1 MNREVIKYKFN
12 RNHIKIYTVHNP
24 EKWTISQ
31 WGCPRYDINTS
42 YHRSNY
48 VNDVW
53 YNTTR
58 KNKNNYIEERCI
70 SKLGFYYT
78 KRTYI
83 NNNSSNSKIDESSY
97 RTINTISFRDSS
109 GDIHI
114 FSFYSRYGE
123 NSASRTE
130 DGLRPWEICEKDNN
144 MPDHMLTALWK
155 DANDFFAEMEV
166 YDKNVYFTTG
176 YIGSS
181 TKKDHDLYS
190 VKKEVFEYLFGSIK
204 GIRFQTDMEKIISHG
219 FDPKYSF
226 RKDKE
231 KK

>member
-12 RNHIKIYTVHNP
+12 RNHIKIYTIHNP
-24 EKWTISQ
+24 DKWNIHQ
-31 WGCPRYDINTS
+31 WGSPRYDVNTS
-42 YHRSNY
+42 YHKT
-48 VNDVW
+48 
-53 YNTTR
+53 YNTDTSYI
-58 KNKNNYIEERCI
+58 KPKTDKNYIEERCV

-78 KRTYI
+78 KRIYI
-83 NNNSSNSKIDESSY
+83 RKNNWNNQIINESSY
-97 RTINTISFRDSS
+97 RTINTISFMDSS

-123 NSASRTE
+123 NKASRTE

-144 MPDHMLTALWK
+144 MPDHMLNALWK
-155 DANDFFAEMEV
+155 DANDFFSEMEA

-176 YIGSS
+176 SIYGSA
-181 TKKDHDLYS
+181 KKDHDLYS

>member
-31 WGCPRYDINTS
+31 WGNPRYDVNTS
-42 YHRSNY
+42 YHKSNY

-83 NNNSSNSKIDESSY
+83 HNNRYFEIDESSY
-97 RTINTISFRDSS
+97 RTINTLSFRDRS

-130 DGLRPWEICEKDNN
+130 DGLRPWEICERDNN

-155 DANDFFAEMEV
+155 DANDFFTEMEA
-166 YDKNVYFTTG
+166 YDNKVYFTTG
-176 YIGSS
+176 SIYGAA
-181 TKKDHDLYS
+181 KKDHDLYS
-190 VKKEVFEYLFGSIK
+190 VKKDVFEYLFGSIK